1 MEWAPHVTVAT
12 IIEQDGKY
20 LLVHEYDSFR
30 QQMVYN
36 QPAGHWDEGE
46 TLRDAAIRETR
57 EETAW
62 DITISAWLG
71 LYSYLAPSNGY
82 TYLRVAFVGHAQ
94 QYLDTPLDEG
104 IREAVWLDYE
114 TILAKNSAGELRSP
128 LVLKV
133 IEDYRAGRRLPLDT
147 LYDYPTGLAA
157 VTIKNGVN

>member
-1 MEWAPHVTVAT
+1 MQWAPHVTVAT
-12 IIEQDGKY
+12 VVERNGLF

-46 TLRDAAIRETR
+46 TLLAGAVRETR

-62 DITISAWLG
+62 EVELTHWLG

-82 TYLRVAFVGHAQ
+82 TYLRVAFVGEPRQ
-94 QYLDTPLDEG
+94 FLDTPLDEG
-104 IREAVWLDYE
+104 IEAAVWLDYE
-114 TILAKNSAGELRSP
+114 TILTKNAAGELRSP

-133 IEDYRAGRRLPLDT
+133 IDDYRAGRRLPLDS
-147 LYDYPTGLAA
+147 LYEHP
-157 VTIKNGVN
+157 VN

>member
-12 IIEQDGKY
+12 VVERDGKF
-20 LLVHEYDSFR
+20 LLVHEFDTFR

-46 TLRDAAIRETR
+46 TLLAGAIRETR

-62 DITISAWLG
+62 EVQLTHWLG
-71 LYSYLAPSNGY
+71 LYSYLAPSNGFM
-82 TYLRVAFVGHAQ
+82 YLRIAFVGTAL

-104 IREAVWLDYE
+104 IHEAVWLDYD
-114 TILAKNSAGELRSP
+114 TILAKEAAGELRSP

-133 IEDYRAGRRLPLDT
+133 IEDYRSGRRLSLESLYEHTPL
-147 LYDYPTGLAA
+147 
-157 VTIKNGVN
+157 

>member
-1 MEWAPHVTVAT
+1 MDWAPHVTVAT
-12 IIEQDGKY
+12 VIERDNQF

-46 TLRDAAIRETR
+46 TLQQAAIRETR

-62 DITISAWLG
+62 QVALTHWLG

-82 TYLRVAFVGHAQ
+82 MCLRVAFVGNALE
-94 QYLDTPLDEG
+94 YLATPLDDG
-104 IREAVWLDYE
+104 IQEAVWLDYAA
-114 TILAKNSAGELRSP
+114 ILEKHHAGELRSP

-133 IEDYRAGRRLPLDT
+133 IDDYRSGRRLSLDSLYEHTPL
-147 LYDYPTGLAA
+147 
-157 VTIKNGVN
+157 

>member
-12 IIEQDGKY
+12 VVERDGKF
-20 LLVHEYDSFR
+20 LLVHEFDEFR

-46 TLRDAAIRETR
+46 SLLAGALRETR

-62 DITISAWLG
+62 AVELTHWLG

-82 TYLRVAFVGHAQ
+82 MYLRVAFVAEAREFLG
-94 QYLDTPLDEG
+94 TPLDDG

-114 TILAKNSAGELRSP
+114 TILQKHYAGELRSP

-133 IEDYRAGRRLPLDT
+133 IDDYRSGRRLPLDA
-147 LYDYPTGLAA
+147 LYEHPA
-157 VTIKNGVN
+157 N

>member
-12 IIEQDGKY
+12 VVEQEGKF

-62 DITISAWLG
+62 KVNLTAWLG

-82 TYLRVAFVGHAQ
+82 TYLRVAFLGQVQ
-94 QYLDTPLDEG
+94 QFLDTPLDEG
-104 IREAVWLDYE
+104 IREAVWLDYA
-114 TILAKNSAGELRSP
+114 TILEKNAGGELRSP

-133 IEDYRAGRRLPLDT
+133 IDDYRNGRRLPLDA
-147 LYDYPTGLAA
+147 LYEHPVDLCP
-157 VTIKNGVN
+157 VEE

>member
-12 IIEQDGKY
+12 VVERNGQY
-20 LLVHEYDSFR
+20 LLVHEFDSFR
-30 QQMVYN
+30 KQMVYN

-46 TLRDAAIRETR
+46 TLAAGAIRETR

-62 DITISAWLG
+62 QVELTHWLG

-82 TYLRVAFVGHAQ
+82 MYLRVAFVAEAKHF
-94 QYLDTPLDEG
+94 LDTPLDEG

-114 TILAKNSAGELRSP
+114 TILAKNIAGELRSP

-133 IEDYRAGRRLPLDT
+133 IDDYRAGRRLPLEA
-147 LYDYPTGLAA
+147 LYEHPT
-157 VTIKNGVN
+157 N

>member
-12 IIEQDGKY
+12 IIERDGKF
-20 LLVHEYDSFR
+20 LLVHEYDTFR

-46 TLRDAAIRETR
+46 TLKAAAIREAR

-62 DITISAWLG
+62 QIALTHWLG

-82 TYLRVAFVGHAQ
+82 MYLRVAFVGTAQ
-94 QYLDTPLDEG
+94 EHLNTPLDEG
-104 IREAVWLDYE
+104 IQEAVWLDYD
-114 TILAKNSAGELRSP
+114 TILAKHHTGELRSP

-133 IEDYRAGRRLPLDT
+133 IDDYRSGRRLPLES
-147 LYDYPTGLAA
+147 LYEHPAGIMLTPS
-157 VTIKNGVN
+157 TSH